1 MIKHNYNKRYILD
14 GKTYEPKKDGFLY
27 LPVEVKS
34 LRPVKEEKESKPDY
48 KQLAIDAGI
57 TGEDLKKFMKK
68 NTENKIKQLDSS
80 KEA

>member
-1 MIKHNYNKRYILD
+1 MPVD
-14 GKTYEPKKDGFLY
+14 GIIDIPI
-27 LPVEVKS
+27 
-34 LRPVKEEKESKPDY
+34 RKENMNPIEDESRPDY

-68 NTENKIKQLDSS
+68 NTENKIKQLDNL